1 MQTLVAERIQVSEN
15 VATCMSLYGEVM
27 LEDLIFTVGEMSVRL
42 KPKGAKLLRL
52 LMEAKGMTV
61 PYSQLLRGIGYHPE
75 AKTHTVEMH
84 FYRIRNILKVL
95 GVSDFIQ
102 SVPASGYGLSIE
114 RGYRVNVTPLE

>member
-1 MQTLVAERIQVSEN
+1 MQIRAAERIQISEN
-15 VATCMSLYGEVM
+15 VTIGMSLYGEVT
-27 LEDLIFTVGEMSVRL
+27 LADLMFTVGDMSVRL

-52 LMEAKGMTV
+52 LMVAKGTTV

-102 SVPASGYGLSIE
+102 SVPASGYGLLTE
-114 RGYRVNVTPLE
+114 RGYRVNVTP